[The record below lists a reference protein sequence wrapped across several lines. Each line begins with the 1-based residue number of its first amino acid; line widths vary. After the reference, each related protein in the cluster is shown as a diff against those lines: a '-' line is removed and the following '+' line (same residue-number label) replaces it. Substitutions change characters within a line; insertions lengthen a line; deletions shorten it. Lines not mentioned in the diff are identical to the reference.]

1 MIREKA
7 EEFNTIYFDNTI
19 DISKISFRI
28 SKRMVSTR
36 GTFRAQSIQEITLSA
51 LLLENSEEWEKTL
64 IHEMIHAY
72 QFQKGYK
79 MGHGSDFKYMSG
91 MIYFKSGSTIL
102 ITRTNSFKDEA
113 IKEKVHDIKASKIST
128 QYVIVWPKGKVNFVK
143 GLSEDDISALK
154 KYYDAKI
161 YINNKIHT
169 GVRHCKNYNYLVKAR
184 YYYKEDILESLE
196 LDEKL

>member
-36 GTFRAQSIQEITLSA
+36 GTFRGHPEQEITLSA

-72 QFQKGYK
+72 QFQKGLK
-79 MGHGSDFKYMSG
+79 MGHGYSFKNIAN
-91 MIYFKSGSTIL
+91 MIYSKSGSTII

-113 IKEKVHDIKASKIST
+113 IKDKVHEIKASKIHT
-128 QYVIVWPKGKVNFVK
+128 QYVVIWPKGKVNFVK
-143 GLSEDDISALK
+143 GLSQDDILALK
-154 KYYDAKI
+154 KYYDAKV

-169 GVRHCKNYNYLVKAR
+169 GVRHCKNYSYLIKAR